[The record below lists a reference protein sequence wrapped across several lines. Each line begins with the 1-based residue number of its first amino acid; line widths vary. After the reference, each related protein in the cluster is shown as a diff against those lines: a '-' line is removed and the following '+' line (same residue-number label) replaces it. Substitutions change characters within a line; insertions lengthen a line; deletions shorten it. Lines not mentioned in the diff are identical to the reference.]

1 MWLVKNLELV
11 GWSALFYFVVLL
23 CFTLLFY
30 LVGIPISQK
39 YNLLLLCARTKRQ
52 N

>member
-23 CFTLLFY
+23 CFILLFY
-30 LVGIPISQK
+30 LVGISQK
-39 YNLLLLCARTKRQ
+39 YNLLLLCARAKGQ